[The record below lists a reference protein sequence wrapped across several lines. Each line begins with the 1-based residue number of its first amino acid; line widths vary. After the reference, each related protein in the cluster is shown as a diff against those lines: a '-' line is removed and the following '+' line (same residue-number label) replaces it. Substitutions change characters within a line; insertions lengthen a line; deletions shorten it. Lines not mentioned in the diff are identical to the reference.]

1 MSLSKALVE
10 HAIEMETIPESTSP
24 SKRESLD
31 DPFRREMLWRPV
43 LESLV
48 IKIRDEA
55 DETSR
60 AHRMAA
66 KKARKLYH
74 VFGIPTVLIPLT
86 GSMVATYLPQVA
98 VTALLL
104 VTSVC
109 GALSSF
115 LALGARTQLHF
126 EYSARWSDLANSVK
140 YELAKSRADR
150 CAADVFIE
158 RLRNQTTS
166 LRASEPQC

>member
-1 MSLSKALVE
+1 
-10 HAIEMETIPESTSP
+10 METIPESTSP

-140 YELAKSRADR
+140 YEMAKSRADR